1 MTEEERERVLRGQ
14 EKTIPLAERIEEGT
28 AHHESVAVYFRD
40 GKEHTVEVYA
50 LSSRQFRQATK
61 KSGLTPREMTE
72 IAAEFKEKGGLS
84 SERGDKAWDF
94 FQEIAAAAVKQPANI
109 LDLMLPNEEAKIA
122 LKAVEISQPP
132 KAAATEKASAS
143 TSS

>member
-1 MTEEERERVLRGQ
+1 MSQEERERVLRGQ
-14 EKTIPLAERIEEGT
+14 EKTIPLAERIEEGV
-28 AHHESVAVYFRD
+28 AHHEPVTVYFRD

-72 IAAEFKEKGGLS
+72 IAAEFKSKEGLS
-84 SERGDKAWDF
+84 GEKGDKAWDF
-94 FQEIAAAAVKQPANI
+94 FQEIATAAVKQPANI
-109 LDLMLPNEEAKIA
+109 LDQLLPNEEAKIA

-132 KAAATEKASAS
+132 NATPPSAS
-143 TSS
+143 VNS